1 MSAPGADAAG
11 GRRTLSVRPVG
22 GLQGVGALEVSWRGV
37 AVPGGSLA
45 VATWGDPAAAH
56 EVVLGVHGL
65 TGNAL
70 VWAGVAGLLDGDP
83 PLVAP
88 DLRGRGRSRDLPGP
102 HGMRAH
108 VDDLVAVTDALGCE
122 RVALVG
128 HGFGAHV
135 AVLLADRHPERVTRT
150 VLVDPDAPAPADLL
164 TRLTAVARSREEHR
178 AAWREETDLDGTWNR
193 LVESVVEHDAAGE
206 APAVRRA
213 VSPEAVAADL
223 RDLAQVPSLV
233 GLGRGALVV
242 PGGAAAAGAGVTTVG
257 GATHWTLLLGLRGAD
272 AVSRALLPR

>member
-1 MSAPGADAAG
+1 MSGPGADAAG

-22 GLQGVGALEVSWRGV
+22 GLQGVGALQVAWRGV

-45 VATWGDPAAAH
+45 VAAWGDPAPAG
-56 EVVLGVHGL
+56 EVVVGVHGL

-102 HGMRAH
+102 HGLSAH
-108 VDDLVAVTDALGCE
+108 VDDLVAVIGALGCE

-128 HGFGAHV
+128 HGLGAHV
-135 AVLLADRHPERVTRT
+135 AALLADRHPERVTRA
-150 VLVDPDAPAPADLL
+150 VLVDPDAAAPADLL

-193 LVESVVEHDAAGE
+193 LVEGVVEHDVAGE
-206 APAVRRA
+206 PPAVRRA

-223 RDLAQVPSLV
+223 RDLARMPRLV
-233 GLGRGALVV
+233 GSARGTLVV
-242 PGGAAAAGAGVTTVG
+242 PEGAEPAGAGVSAVG
-257 GATHWTLLLGLRGAD
+257 GANHWTLLLGLRGAD
-272 AVSRALLPR
+272 AVSRAVLRR